1 MMEWID
7 IGEEEPK
14 QYQRIL
20 VHSDKGNILCDYAG
34 DRKIRNVGV
43 GFVDDDYRNFV
54 IQRWKPY
61 IQE

>member
-7 IGEEEPK
+7 IEVEEPAL
-14 QYQRIL
+14 YQRIW
-20 VHSDKGNILCDYAG
+20 VQSDQGNILCDYAG
-34 DRKIRNVGV
+34 DRKIRNVE
-43 GFVDDDYRNFV
+43 GFVEINYRNFV